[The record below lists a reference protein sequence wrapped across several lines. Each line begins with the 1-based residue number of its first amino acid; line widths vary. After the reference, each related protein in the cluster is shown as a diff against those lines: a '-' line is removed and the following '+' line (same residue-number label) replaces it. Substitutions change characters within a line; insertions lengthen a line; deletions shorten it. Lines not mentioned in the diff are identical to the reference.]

1 MIDPAGEEGSK
12 GGAEHCLRR
21 CRPRGLPKQAPAS
34 QQAPEYLHGTG
45 VHTAAGPHGPGL
57 VGTLL
62 LPAARLWSCV
72 RVPTTR
78 LGHAVMCRNV
88 GWLLVRTRQQ
98 TRDLLFSKSKQL
110 ESFSK
115 LGSSC

>member
-1 MIDPAGEEGSK
+1 MLAQGGSQNR
-12 GGAEHCLRR
+12 H
-21 CRPRGLPKQAPAS
+21 
-34 QQAPEYLHGTG
+34 LHHSKPLSICTG

-115 LGSSC
+115 LGSVC